1 MRLLLLLLC
10 VCLSILSYGQV
21 KLKTAVLKLDAGV
34 GLTQSQVDGLQDIII
49 SALDDTGLFSI
60 VERSRVN
67 DLVRELGI
75 ARGMRLTANQ
85 RRAFGR
91 RLGVEAIAVGTVN
104 YLVRERSPA
113 DMSTQMSKGEY
124 NIDLRLV
131 RVNDGVI
138 IASSGDSQYSHE
150 TARKLIARIVKSL
163 TTKLESNGLSSNEPR
178 TPIILQDYLMVYP
191 HDLGLFSTTPTQ
203 SIAKINK
210 LADFGHNDWRLPTDE
225 ELSVMNNNRQI
236 TGMRSGKEYATK
248 SSIFSA
254 NNPLTVRLVRTKVFA
269 RNDPNEEGIVSLSP
283 KSYNFGKVGV
293 LSSSATGKV
302 KLINES
308 TQTIQVIEISS
319 PSSNLS
325 ASISTKTL
333 FPGETAIITITLRT
347 AGRQGLTLKHEL
359 EITYNNDYG
368 DKTLFLPIRA
378 QII

>member
-1 MRLLLLLLC
+1 M
-10 VCLSILSYGQV
+10 
-21 KLKTAVLKLDAGV
+21 KLDAGV

-75 ARGMRLTANQ
+75 AQGMRLTANQ

-104 YLVRERSPA
+104 YLVRERSPV

-150 TARKLIARIVKSL
+150 TARKLIAKIVKAL
-163 TTKLESNGLSSNEPR
+163 TTKLESNGLFSNEPR

-248 SSIFSA
+248 FSIFSA

-269 RNDPNEEGIVSLSP
+269 RNYPNEEGTVSLSP

-333 FPGETAIITITLRT
+333 SPGETAIITITLRT

>member
-1 MRLLLLLLC
+1 M
-10 VCLSILSYGQV
+10 
-21 KLKTAVLKLDAGV
+21 KLDAGV

-75 ARGMRLTANQ
+75 AQGMRLTANQ

-104 YLVRERSPA
+104 YLVRERSPV

-150 TARKLIARIVKSL
+150 TARKLIAKIVKAL
-163 TTKLESNGLSSNEPR
+163 TTKLESNGLFSNEPR

-248 SSIFSA
+248 FSIFSA

-269 RNDPNEEGIVSLSP
+269 RNDPNEEGTVSLSP

-333 FPGETAIITITLRT
+333 SPGETAIITITLRT